1 MARFTRHPLRLTLA
15 AAAALAAT
23 GCSTPM
29 NYMIGNGGVGAR
41 AAAWIGWQAIIAFC
55 AATLVTWGFL
65 LWFALRRRGRLTEH
79 EPIDV
84 NEGQAWILIGGFLVP
99 IAVLIFLFTDM
110 MYVLASEPTA
120 QPVQNPT
127 PDILVTGQQW
137 WWNATYEVA
146 GHPDLQVSAPTEIHI
161 PVGKPVTVEVVSPD
175 VMHSFWVPK
184 LNGKIDLVPGL
195 KNWEVLDAVR
205 PGTYLGQCASYC
217 GEEHANMKFRVI
229 AQPPR
234 AYQAWLAHQRAP
246 AAAPSTPEAMRG
258 EQVFMAGAC
267 SLCHTIRGTPALGQI
282 GPDLTHLASRT
293 TIAGG
298 MLPNDTADLEAWV
311 THAQSLK
318 PGTPMPDIPEFR
330 GSDLRALVAYL
341 QTLK

>member
-1 MARFTRHPLRLTLA
+1 
-15 AAAALAAT
+15 
-23 GCSTPM
+23 M

-41 AAAWIGWQAIIAFC
+41 AIAWLGWQAIIAFC

-65 LWFALRRRGRLTEH
+65 LWFALRRRGTLAEH
-79 EPIDV
+79 EPIDI
-84 NEGQAWILIGGFLVP
+84 NQGQAWILIGGFLVP
-99 IAVLIFLFTDM
+99 IGVLIFLFTDM
-110 MYVLASEPTA
+110 MVVLASEPVTKSA
-120 QPVQNPT
+120 DPT
-127 PDILVTGQQW
+127 PDIVVTGQQW
-137 WWNATYEVA
+137 WWDATYRFK
-146 GHPDLQVSAPTEIHI
+146 GHPDLSVSLPTEIHI
-161 PVGKPVTVEVVSPD
+161 PVGKPVTFEVQSAD

-195 KNWEVLDAVR
+195 RNYEVLEALE

-217 GEEHANMKFRVI
+217 GEEHANMKLRVI
-229 AQPPR
+229 AQRPKE
-234 AYQAWLAHQRAP
+234 YEAWLAHQRAP
-246 AAAPSTPEAMRG
+246 ATAPQSPEAIRG

-267 SLCHTIRGTPALGQI
+267 SLCHTIRGTPALGQM

-318 PGTPMPDIPEFR
+318 PGSPMPNLPEFT
-330 GSDLRALVAYL
+330 GSDLRALVTYL

>member
-1 MARFTRHPLRLTLA
+1 MPMRTRSYFRLA
-15 AAAALAAT
+15 AAAIGGLAAA

-41 AAAWIGWQAIIAFC
+41 NIAWLGWRAIIAFC
-55 AATLVTWGFL
+55 AATLVTWAFL
-65 LWFALRRRGRLTEH
+65 IWFALRRRGRLSEH

-84 NEGQAWILIGGFLVP
+84 NHGQAWILIGGFLVP
-99 IAVLIFLFTDM
+99 IGVLIFLFTDM
-110 MYVLASEPTA
+110 MFVLASEPVAT
-120 QPVQNPT
+120 PVSSAPN
-127 PDILVTGQQW
+127 IVVTGQQW
-137 WWNATYEVA
+137 WWNATYRFK
-146 GHPDLQVSAPTEIHI
+146 GRPDLQVSAPTEIHI
-161 PVGKPVTVEVVSPD
+161 PVGKPMMVEVKSAD

-184 LNGKIDLVPGL
+184 LNGKIDLIPGL
-195 KNWEVLDAVR
+195 DNYEVLEAIK

-217 GEEHANMKFRVI
+217 GEQHANMKFRVI
-229 AQPPR
+229 AQQPG
-234 AYQAWLAHQRAP
+234 AYAAWLAHQRAP
-246 AAAPSTPEAMRG
+246 APAPQTPEAMRG
-258 EQVFMAGAC
+258 EAVFMSSAC
-267 SLCHTIRGTPALGQI
+267 SLCHTIRGTPARGTV

-318 PGTPMPDIPEFR
+318 PGTPMPNLPEFT
-330 GSDLRALVAYL
+330 GANLRALVTYL

>member
-1 MARFTRHPLRLTLA
+1 MRPLSSMRLT
-15 AAAALAAT
+15 AALGGLAIA

-41 AAAWIGWQAIIAFC
+41 ADAWIGWQAIIAFC
-55 AATLVTWGFL
+55 AATLVTWTFL
-65 LWFALRRRGRLTEH
+65 LWFALRRRGTLAEH
-79 EPIDV
+79 EPLDV
-84 NEGQAWILIGGFLVP
+84 NHGQAWILIGGFLVP
-99 IAVLIFLFTDM
+99 IGVLIFLFTDM
-110 MYVLASEPTA
+110 MVVLASEPVTNSA
-120 QPVQNPT
+120 DPT
-127 PDILVTGQQW
+127 PDIVVTGQQW
-137 WWNATYEVA
+137 WWNAAYRFK
-146 GHPDLQVSAPTEIHI
+146 GHPDLGVDLPTEIHI
-161 PVGKPVTVEVVSPD
+161 PVGKAMTVEVVSPD

-195 KNWEVLDAVR
+195 RNYEVLEALE

-229 AQPPR
+229 AQQPK
-234 AYQAWLAHQRAP
+234 AYEAWLAHQRAP
-246 AAAPSTPEAMRG
+246 ATAPESQEAIRG
-258 EQVFMAGAC
+258 EQVFMTGAC
-267 SLCHTIRGTPALGQI
+267 SLCHTIRGTPARGTV

-318 PGTPMPDIPEFR
+318 PGSPMPNLPEFS
-330 GSDLRALVAYL
+330 GSDLRALVTYL

>member
-1 MARFTRHPLRLTLA
+1 MSARHRIRP
-15 AAAALAAT
+15 ALAALGGVAAA

-41 AAAWIGWQAIIAFC
+41 ASAWLGWQAIIAFC

-65 LWFALRRRGRLTEH
+65 LWFALRRRGRLSEH
-79 EPIDV
+79 EPIDI
-84 NEGQAWILIGGFLVP
+84 NQGQAWILIGGFLVP
-99 IAVLIFLFTDM
+99 IGVLIFLFAEM
-110 MYVLASEPTA
+110 MYVLASEPVA
-120 QPVQNPT
+120 KPSDPA
-127 PDILVTGQQW
+127 PDIVVSGQQW
-137 WWNATYEVA
+137 WWNATYRFR
-146 GHPDLQVSAPTEIHI
+146 GHPDLSVSLPTEIHI
-161 PVGKPVTVEVVSPD
+161 PVGKPMTVEVVSRD

-195 KNWEVLDAVR
+195 KNYEVLEAVE

-217 GEEHANMKFRVI
+217 GEQHANMKFRVI
-229 AQPPR
+229 AQRPG
-234 AYQAWLAHQRAP
+234 AFEAWLAHQRAEAP
-246 AAAPSTPEAMRG
+246 APQTPQAIRG

-267 SLCHTIRGTPALGQI
+267 SLCHTIRGTPAHGEL
-282 GPDLTHLASRT
+282 GPDLTHLASRS

-318 PGTPMPDIPEFR
+318 PGTPMPNLPQFS
-330 GSDLRALVAYL
+330 GSDLRALVTYL

>member
-1 MARFTRHPLRLTLA
+1 MSMCARDRLRLTLA
-15 AAAALAAT
+15 ALAGLAVA
-23 GCSTPM
+23 GCSTPQ
-29 NYMIGNGGVGAR
+29 NYMIGNGGAGAR
-41 AAAWIGWQAIIAFC
+41 AIAWLGWQAIIAFC
-55 AATLVTWGFL
+55 AATLVTWVFL
-65 LWFALRRRGRLTEH
+65 IWFALRRRGTLTEH

-84 NEGQAWILIGGFLVP
+84 NHGQAWILIGGFLVP
-99 IAVLIFLFTDM
+99 IGVLIFLFTEM
-110 MYVLASEPTA
+110 MVVLASEPVT
-120 QPVQNPT
+120 QVVDPT
-127 PDILVTGQQW
+127 PDIVVTGQQW
-137 WWNATYEVA
+137 WWNASYRFK
-146 GHPDLQVSAPTEIHI
+146 GHPDLSVSLPTEIHI
-161 PVGKPVTVEVVSPD
+161 PVGRPMTVEVQSAD

-195 KNWEVLDAVR
+195 NNYEVLEAVK

-217 GEEHANMKFRVI
+217 GEQHANMKFRVI

-234 AYQAWLAHQRAP
+234 AYEAWLAHQRADAP
-246 AAAPSTPEAMRG
+246 APETPEAIRG
-258 EQVFMAGAC
+258 EEVFMAGAC
-267 SLCHTIRGTPALGQI
+267 SLCHTIRGTPALGTV
-282 GPDLTHLASRT
+282 GPDLTHLASRK

-318 PGTPMPDIPEFR
+318 PGTPMPNLPQFS